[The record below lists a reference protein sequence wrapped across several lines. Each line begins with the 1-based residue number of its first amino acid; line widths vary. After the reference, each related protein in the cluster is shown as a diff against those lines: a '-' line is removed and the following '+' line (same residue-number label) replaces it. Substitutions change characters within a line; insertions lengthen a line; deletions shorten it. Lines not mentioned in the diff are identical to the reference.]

1 MVKTPAK
8 TPAMKMTITPLF
20 HFCCRFCGK
29 TWELQGEKLCDPVP
43 FELIDAQ
50 DAVLEVNGDFATDC
64 CADCKPEGKPFNSYF
79 TDLDQEP

>member
-1 MVKTPAK
+1 
-8 TPAMKMTITPLF
+8 MKMTITPLF

-29 TWELQGEKLCDPVP
+29 TWQLQGEKLCDPVT

-64 CADCKPEGKPFNSYF
+64 CADCKPAGKPFGSYF
-79 TDLDQEP
+79 TDLDQ